1 MDGDFPSAFHTAAPD
16 SHVPSIWHSMQQQL
30 SESQPQMPSKPSH
43 PSPFATLPKRQV
55 QSHLEMRLFLAATNC
70 VVGGCDVTEACKP
83 AREAHNFSKP
93 YLCREMIQD
102 ARPTDST
109 SKPFIIMKNATA
121 RTCRAQT
128 SKIQRDIPDSG
139 CAALLMNGVPDLQ
152 WIQTEKFKQGTTS
165 RQQAG
170 I

>member
-1 MDGDFPSAFHTAAPD
+1 MVFFRHAFAFCLLTPVLWIPFSALSLSVADARQEQQNRVTLQSKYNVDLLTSVICNRCGSKVDGDFPSAFHTAAPD

-43 PSPFATLPKRQV
+43 PSPYATLPKRQV

-93 YLCREMIQD
+93 YLCR
-102 ARPTDST
+102 DS
-109 SKPFIIMKNATA
+109 MK
-121 RTCRAQT
+121 
-128 SKIQRDIPDSG
+128 RDG
-139 CAALLMNGVPDLQ
+139 
-152 WIQTEKFKQGTTS
+152 S
-165 RQQAG
+165 RC
-170 I
+170 